1 MSIQEVSGM
10 EGDIITLSEI
20 FKFDRTGVDEHG
32 VVQGQYMA
40 TGLIPN
46 CLSKLQSM
54 GCNIDRSV
62 FSTQL
67 S

>member
-1 MSIQEVSGM
+1 M

-20 FKFDRTGVDEHG
+20 FKFDRTGVDENG
-32 VVQGQYMA
+32 VVQGHYMA
-40 TGLIPN
+40 TGIIPE

-54 GCNIDRSV
+54 GCKIDRTI